1 MDLILFG
8 IQGSGKGT
16 QAKILAEKYGFSIF
30 ETGAE
35 LRAIRAGDSELGR
48 TVREIIDRGD
58 LVPNTIVMEIV
69 AHFLMNVS
77 AETRVL
83 FDGLPRSLEQ
93 KGTFDALLQSKN
105 REVRVIF
112 LTVPRDEA
120 IARML
125 ERGRADDTQE
135 VIERR
140 LQNYETETLPVIEA
154 YEQEGRMTQVNGFQ
168 PIEAVS
174 SACYTAV
181 EA

>member
-35 LRAIRAGDSELGR
+35 LRKIRAEDSELGH

-58 LVPNTIVMEIV
+58 LVTNSIVMEIV
-69 AHFLMNVS
+69 ENFLKNIS

-83 FDGLPRSLEQ
+83 FDGLPRSFEQ
-93 KGTFDALLQSKN
+93 KETFDALLKTKN
-105 REVRVIF
+105 REAQGIF

-154 YEQEGRMTQVNGFQ
+154 YEQEGKMTRVNGFQ

-174 SACYTAV
+174 SACFAAL
-181 EA
+181 ED